1 MYSSRDPWPTSSTY
15 ENIKGVVSY
24 VGSPNL
30 SRGDDV
36 ERGRDRSRERRGGKH
51 TRNDIQIPFKTSS
64 PVRSPSCSMLSMM
77 IGERREDRK
86 ERQKDNEGER
96 EGQGNGN
103 GNGGRGIGIGKGRDD
118 DGNNNNYNFIN
129 QMDYISSLSSNRRR
143 SASAPPRSS
152 GGNNIRNNNTNL
164 SESTTNLRQN
174 NDSISNDIN
183 LRWTTRS
190 LADFISNRSS
200 THATA
205 GPSLSASVDL
215 NKQNQNQNQ
224 FPNQVQGSSNEI
236 KRMTS
241 SLDNDNSNN
250 FHSPIGHRSFS
261 LRRVAKGQG
270 QWQGHGHGQTTSSV
284 LFGEAPR
291 AESIRDVRNI
301 TINAPYAVSFP
312 DQ

>member
-24 VGSPNL
+24 VGSPNQ

-64 PVRSPSCSMLSMM
+64 PVRSPSFSMLSMM

-215 NKQNQNQNQ
+215 NKQNQNQ

-250 FHSPIGHRSFS
+250 FQSPIGHRSFS